1 MRTSSIARL
10 IGAAALTAL
19 IGAMLYLLLWPIEAN
34 PHTWQPTAAQPVSA
48 QPQQSATRVLVA
60 ELQGPAK
67 LVPHFQGK
75 LATGLSDGRIVVFD
89 PASGGVKPKGSIAGR
104 PRGLQTSSS
113 SGFVVA
119 EPDRGI
125 LGARKHR
132 VPVVSNGPEGSPV
145 RQALDV
151 AIDPQGLLWFVD
163 ASARWP
169 AAQAWPALVEHAA
182 NGRLLRFDDRD
193 RSTSVALS
201 DLAFPAGLA
210 LSHAGDALLISEL
223 AAHRIRRYWLSG
235 PRAGQS
241 EILLDG
247 LPGYPAHISHT
258 ADGRYWVA
266 LMGPRLAALQ
276 AAAQRPW
283 LARVLLRL
291 PPWLRPEL
299 KPRLMAIAINDQGR
313 ILQTI
318 DQAVG
323 EGHAPITSV
332 IEHDSQLLFASPWA
346 DGLWVLPQPVTPQR
360 K

>member
-1 MRTSSIARL
+1 MRTSSFARL
-10 IGAAALTAL
+10 IGPAALLVLISAL
-19 IGAMLYLLLWPIEAN
+19 LYLSLWPTDAT
-34 PHTWQPTAAQPVSA
+34 PRAWQPTPIQLLTATAEQPV
-48 QPQQSATRVLVA
+48 TRLLA
-60 ELQGPAK
+60 DELQGPAK

-89 PASGGVKPKGSIAGR
+89 PDSGKVKPKASIAGR

-113 SGFVVA
+113 SGYVVA

-132 VPVVSNGPEGSPV
+132 VPAISNGPEDAPV

-151 AIDPQGLLWFVD
+151 AIDPRGLLWFVD
-163 ASARWP
+163 ASASWP
-169 AAQAWPALVEHAA
+169 AGHAWTALVEHAA
-182 NGRLLRFDDRD
+182 NGRLLRFDDRERRTD
-193 RSTSVALS
+193 VSLA

-241 EILLDG
+241 EILVDG

-266 LMGPRLAALQ
+266 LMGPRLAALE

-283 LARVLLRL
+283 LARMLLRL
-291 PPWLRPEL
+291 PAPLRPQLE
-299 KPRLMAIAINDQGR
+299 PRLMAVAIDDQGQ

-318 DQAVG
+318 DQAAG
-323 EGHAPITSV
+323 EGHAPATSV
-332 IEHDSQLLFASPWA
+332 IEHNSQLLFASPWA
-346 DGLWVLPQPVTPQR
+346 DGIWALPKPASP
-360 K
+360 

>member
-1 MRTSSIARL
+1 MRISPIARL
-10 IGAAALTAL
+10 IWATAATAL
-19 IGAMLYLLLWPIEAN
+19 AGALLYLLLMPVKAD
-34 PHTWQPTAAQPVSA
+34 PQVWQPNPAQVLTAENHP
-48 QPQQSATRVLVA
+48 PATRLLV
-60 ELQGPAK
+60 EQLQGPAK

-75 LATGLSDGRIVVFD
+75 LATGLRDGRIVVFD
-89 PASGGVKPKGSIAGR
+89 PASGVVKPKGSIAGR

-119 EPDRGI
+119 EPDRGV

-132 VPVVSNGPEGSPV
+132 VPVVSNGPDDSPV

-163 ASARWP
+163 ASARWS

-182 NGRLLRFDDRD
+182 DGRLLRFDDRERHTD
-193 RSTSVALS
+193 VALG

-241 EILLDG
+241 EVLVDG

-266 LMGPRLAALQ
+266 LMGPRLAALE

-283 LARVLLRL
+283 LARMLLRL
-291 PPWLRPEL
+291 PAWLRPQL
-299 KPRLMAIAINDQGR
+299 KPRLLAVAIDDQGR

-318 DQAVG
+318 DQPAG
-323 EGHAPITSV
+323 GGHAPITSV

-346 DGLWVLPQPVTPQR
+346 DGVRVMPKPSAP
-360 K
+360 

>member
-1 MRTSSIARL
+1 MSTSSTARL
-10 IGAAALTAL
+10 TGAAVLIALLGAL
-19 IGAMLYLLLWPIEAN
+19 LYLLFSPITAE
-34 PHTWQPTAAQPVSA
+34 PRTWQPTAAQRLTAAPA
-48 QPQQSATRVLVA
+48 QAATRLLVD

-89 PASGGVKPKGSIAGR
+89 PASGTVKPKGSIAGR

-132 VPVVSNGPEGSPV
+132 VPVVSNGPDGLPV

-151 AIDPQGLLWFVD
+151 AIDPRGLLWFVD
-163 ASARWP
+163 ASASWS
-169 AAQAWPALVEHAA
+169 AAQAWTALVEHAA
-182 NGRLLRFDDRD
+182 NGRLLRFDDRE
-193 RSTSVALS
+193 RSTDVALS
-201 DLAFPAGLA
+201 DLNFPAGLA

-235 PRAGQS
+235 PRLGET
-241 EILLDG
+241 EILVDG

-266 LMGPRLAALQ
+266 LMGPRLAALE
-276 AAAQRPW
+276 AAAKRPW
-283 LARVLLRL
+283 LARMLLRL
-291 PPWLRPEL
+291 PAPLRPQL
-299 KPRLMAIAINDQGR
+299 APRLMAVAIDDQGQ

-318 DQAVG
+318 DQAAG
-323 EGHAPITSV
+323 EAHAPVTSV

-346 DGLWVLPQPVTPQR
+346 DGIWALPKPASP
-360 K
+360 